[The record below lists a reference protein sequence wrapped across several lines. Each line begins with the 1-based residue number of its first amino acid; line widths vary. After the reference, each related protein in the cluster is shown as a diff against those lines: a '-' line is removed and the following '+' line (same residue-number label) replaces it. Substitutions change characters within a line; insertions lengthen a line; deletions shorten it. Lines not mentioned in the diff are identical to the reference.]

1 MFFISLGVYA
11 YRFGLCSPRMP
22 DPPTPSRHSVYHRDR
37 QGSQSQSNSRG
48 SHYTSN
54 SRSGRSHHRGSRT
67 PRLTATSTP
76 VPSPSSPGG
85 TTPTTPKTPSM
96 SMSMPIPPPSI
107 PLQEQ
112 TQTIEHN
119 TNGHSLTNGRDVH
132 SSPTMSKNGNTRLA
146 PGSSSYAWTE
156 EFEVD
161 AIFSAHSDGLMVIL
175 RRADTL

>member
-1 MFFISLGVYA
+1 
-11 YRFGLCSPRMP
+11 MP

-37 QGSQSQSNSRG
+37 QGSQSRG

-67 PRLTATSTP
+67 PRLTATFTP
-76 VPSPSSPGG
+76 VPSSSSPGG

-146 PGSSSYAWTE
+146 PGSSPYAWTE

-175 RRADTL
+175 RRADSL